1 MTLVTHKPLLKRNIK
16 TLLALNIRTNP
27 SYSSEHV
34 KDNVFVVA
42 YAALASV
49 PGHLSLKHDTN
60 RCISFRLFTK

>member
-1 MTLVTHKPLLKRNIK
+1 MQLGTRHTHRPLLEK
-16 TLLALNIRTNP
+16 TLLALSIRTNP

-49 PGHLSLKHDTN
+49 PGRFSMKHDTSC
-60 RCISFRLFTK
+60 CISFRLFIR